1 MHTKYS
7 SFLTYMQLQTI
18 VTLTYYYYIT
28 SYFYILL
35 LRSRLLSENSAPIFE
50 FSSFIHTFCIA
61 VPPITTPLLMYYYY
75 IYILLCCKKKT
86 PIQSQ
91 KTCFLICLLV
101 YITTASKKAIHGLVQ
116 IMHYILE
123 AMQCR
128 QQNVDMI
135 SALNFQDCVVIL
147 VHNEL
152 IRFRAQ
158 QQQQRY
164 FL

>member
-1 MHTKYS
+1 
-7 SFLTYMQLQTI
+7 MQLQTI

-50 FSSFIHTFCIA
+50 FSSFIHTYFLHCCSS
-61 VPPITTPLLMYYYY
+61 YYYPTPHV
-75 IYILLCCKKKT
+75 LLLYLHIVVLQKKT

-135 SALNFQDCVVIL
+135 SALNF
-147 VHNEL
+147 
-152 IRFRAQ
+152 
-158 QQQQRY
+158 
-164 FL
+164 

>member
-1 MHTKYS
+1 MSRRGQKKKFKYTIHTKYS

-35 LRSRLLSENSAPIFE
+35 LRSHLLSENSAPIFE
-50 FSSFIHTFCIA
+50 FSSFIHTNFLHCCSS
-61 VPPITTPLLMYYYY
+61 YYYPTPHV
-75 IYILLCCKKKT
+75 LLLYSRIVVLQKKHQFKA
-86 PIQSQ
+86 
-91 KTCFLICLLV
+91 KRHVFWFVYLLV

-128 QQNVDMI
+128 QQNVDLI
-135 SALNFQDCVVIL
+135 SALNF
-147 VHNEL
+147 
-152 IRFRAQ
+152 
-158 QQQQRY
+158 
-164 FL
+164 